1 MSKGIKDTVHYSGKR
16 LLLSAQQPIQLHSSL
31 RCSWSNV
38 LIGWNCMWLSQSH
51 YVRIGEAFLFY
62 TLNGELE
69 DLKEQFAEF
78 DNTFIGLELR
88 TAPLNVYW
96 SYILK

>member
-1 MSKGIKDTVHYSGKR
+1 
-16 LLLSAQQPIQLHSSL
+16 
-31 RCSWSNV
+31 
-38 LIGWNCMWLSQSH
+38 MWLSQSH

-88 TAPLNVYW
+88 TAPLNVY
-96 SYILK
+96 